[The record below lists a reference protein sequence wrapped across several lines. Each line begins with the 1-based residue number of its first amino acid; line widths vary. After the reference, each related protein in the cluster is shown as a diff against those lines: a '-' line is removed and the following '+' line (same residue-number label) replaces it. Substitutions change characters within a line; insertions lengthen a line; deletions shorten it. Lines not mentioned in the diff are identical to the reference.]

1 MKKLVLLAAVAAVA
15 AITATTALAA
25 PAGVAE
31 ARAEAKAAAAEASS
45 PGRPAAASPSLVEVA
60 LAVNAPGSPFA
71 GSFDVLLCLVTK
83 YPGIVSTLSEKGQYT
98 VFAPTDTA
106 FSGIGLTEANCEAFQ
121 AANPAA
127 VEDILLYHVAKGR
140 RDAADVISSSQIR
153 MLNGDFAAVTSMNG
167 AYYIDGAQI
176 IVTDVPASNGIIHAV
191 GSVLLP

>member
-1 MKKLVLLAAVAAVA
+1 MKKLVLLAAVAAIT
-15 AITATTALAA
+15 AITATAALAA

-31 ARAEAKAAAAEASS
+31 ARADAAAAEQSS
-45 PGRPAAASPSLVEVA
+45 SGRPAAASPSLVEVA

-153 MLNGDFAAVTSMNG
+153 MLNGDFAAVTSTNG

-191 GSVLLP
+191 GGVLLP